1 MKATARLLSALIF
14 FAFFLLVDFL
24 APPLPGIYV
33 LRTQPDFEKEIKHKA
48 DLLESAIR
56 GEAEWPLSASSKDYL
71 SSVKSDMIRLAMQ
84 DVLQMGRKGI
94 VSDTVP
100 VGKEHLNI
108 LKVDDTYK
116 KLEGRVFSQKEAVAE
131 LKRRGRAIWG
141 NDARAL
147 SAYSEL
153 ISYFMEPSLTVE
165 KRKNKV
171 YPWVRRI
178 VFFLLILFAY
188 LYMET
193 IEQKNKG
200 HFKKSLIIITNAAI
214 VILATY
220 FVINSGLSPFITLL
234 PFFAIIAN
242 VTTGLSAALIFSV
255 ILSSILGIYFG
266 YDFSIFLYGL
276 LTSLTAIIATR
287 NFGNRY
293 QIYLVTFLV
302 FVVALI
308 SSTSSAA
315 FQATLT
321 KNSLFKVSLAALIT
335 SLASGLLVIGLLP
348 VIEKVFRISTD
359 FLLLELSNLNNPLLR
374 RLSVEAPG
382 TFTHSILVGNLCEA
396 AARRIGA
403 NPLLARVAAYYHD
416 IGKLKN
422 PEYFIENQIGKQNP
436 HDLLPPEESA
446 RILKA
451 HVTDGVEMAKKAG
464 LPQEIIRVI
473 QTHHGTSLITPFFK
487 KAKEI
492 HGDVN
497 EEDFRYP
504 GPKPETKEE
513 AICML
518 ADSVEAAARSMN
530 ELTLDKLRKL
540 IDDIIESKVKDGQL
554 DSTDLTRRELQEIE
568 EAFFPVLQGVFHPRI
583 EYPEEK
589 KDKKDEDSGDKQPE
603 STSDSG

>member
-1 MKATARLLSALIF
+1 MKITARLLSALIF
-14 FAFFLLVDFL
+14 LAFFFLVDFL

-33 LRTQPDFEKEIKHKA
+33 LRTQADFEKEIKHKA

-71 SSVKSDMIRLAMQ
+71 SSVKSDMIRIAMQ

-94 VSDTVP
+94 VSDTLQA
-100 VGKEHLNI
+100 GREHLNI
-108 LKVDDTYK
+108 LKINDTYK
-116 KLEGRVFSQKEAVAE
+116 KLEGRVFSQKEAVAK

-200 HFKKSLIIITNAAI
+200 HFKKSLIIITNATI

-242 VTTGLSAALIFSV
+242 VTTGLPAALIFSV
-255 ILSSILGIYFG
+255 VLSSILGIYFG

-321 KNSLFKVSLAALIT
+321 KNSLFRVSLAALIT

-422 PEYFIENQIGKQNP
+422 PEHFIENQIGRQNP

-464 LPQEIIRVI
+464 LPQEIIRII
-473 QTHHGTSLITPFFK
+473 QTHHGTSLITPFYK
-487 KAKEI
+487 KAQEI
-492 HGDVN
+492 HGEVN

-518 ADSVEAAARSMN
+518 ADSVEAAARSMS

-540 IDDIIESKVKDGQL
+540 IDDIIDSRVKDGQL

-589 KDKKDEDSGDKQPE
+589 KDEDSSDKQPE
-603 STSDSG
+603 GTSDSG